1 MTEYL
6 LNKNHGHL
14 ILETGS
20 SSLLVDTGAP
30 SSVGKHSIH
39 LCEREFPVMDNYL
52 GVTLEWLIEQ
62 TGCKIDGLLGMDI
75 LSKFSVELDVPRNLI
90 RFDES
95 FDSEGEVIPVTS
107 VMGIP
112 VIGIRIEEKD
122 QQVFFDT
129 GAQLSYADPDLMNGK
144 DATGEMEDFYP
155 GFGNFKTP
163 VYELNVELAGK
174 SSNCS
179 FGILPDLLRNTLML
193 AGTSGILGNEILQ
206 HFQCLLEMEENQMHF
221 VSVS

>member
-30 SSVGKHSIH
+30 SSVGKLSIH

-75 LSKFSVELDVPRNLI
+75 LSKFSVELDVPRILI
-90 RFDES
+90 RFDKS
-95 FDSEGEVIPVTS
+95 FDSEGEVI
-107 VMGIP
+107 
-112 VIGIRIEEKD
+112 
-122 QQVFFDT
+122 
-129 GAQLSYADPDLMNGK
+129 LSHPSWASP
-144 DATGEMEDFYP
+144 
-155 GFGNFKTP
+155 
-163 VYELNVELAGK
+163 
-174 SSNCS
+174 
-179 FGILPDLLRNTLML
+179 
-193 AGTSGILGNEILQ
+193 
-206 HFQCLLEMEENQMHF
+206 
-221 VSVS
+221 

>member
-20 SSLLVDTGAP
+20 ASLLVDTGAP
-30 SSVGKHSIH
+30 SSVGKQRIH
-39 LCEREFPVMDNYL
+39 LCERDFPVMDNYL

-75 LSKFSVELDVPRNLI
+75 LSKFSVELEVPRNLI
-90 RFDES
+90 RFDET
-95 FDSEGEVIPVTS
+95 FDSEGEVIPITS

-112 VIGIRIEEKD
+112 VIGIRIEGND

-144 DATGEMEDFYP
+144 DAFGEIKGFYP

-179 FGILPDLLRNTLML
+179 FSILPDLLRNTLML
-193 AGTSGILGNEILQ
+193 AGNSGILGNEILQ
-206 HFQCLLEMEENQMHF
+206 DFQCFLKMEENQMRF
-221 VSVS
+221 VSIS